1 MNGIVAYMFSFL
13 LFISFYLIFIIFIIL
28 LFFYGVERADNNSYR
43 MHAKRNS
50 LM

>member
-1 MNGIVAYMFSFL
+1 MNEIVAYMFTSL
-13 LFISFYLIFIIFIIL
+13 LFILFYLIFIIFIIL
-28 LFFYGVERADNNSYR
+28 LFFYGVERVDNNSYR

>member
-28 LFFYGVERADNNSYR
+28 LFFYGVERAYNNSYR